1 MRTWKMAD
9 IRTVLKNS
17 LLAIVKGEFL
27 LRLNIGRYFVHI
39 IYAFLLFAAA
49 IWMSLMIEDTMAE
62 VEKNKEEISEL
73 EITNSQLVFDLAR
86 SERRSEVETRL
97 GELGSE
103 VREPEKPATVI
114 GR

>member
-62 VEKNKEEISEL
+62 VEKNKEEIQWL
-73 EITNSQLVFDLAR
+73 I
-86 SERRSEVETRL
+86 
-97 GELGSE
+97 
-103 VREPEKPATVI
+103 
-114 GR
+114 

>member
-1 MRTWKMAD
+1 MAD

-62 VEKNKEEISEL
+62 VEKNKEEIQEL

-97 GELGSE
+97 GELGSK